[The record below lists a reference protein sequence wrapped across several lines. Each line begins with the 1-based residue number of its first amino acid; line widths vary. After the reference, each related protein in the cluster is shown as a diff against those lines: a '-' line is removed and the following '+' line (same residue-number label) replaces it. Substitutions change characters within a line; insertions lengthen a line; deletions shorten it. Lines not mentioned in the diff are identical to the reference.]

1 MYCNH
6 CGKQIG
12 TDAVFCQYCGVRV
25 SAQPAPAQGKR
36 LMRSRRDRKIAGV
49 CAGTAEYFG
58 LDTTLVRVLWLLC
71 VILGGTGLLA
81 YLVAWIVIPDE
92 PEYTAV
98 TRTA

>member
-6 CGKQIG
+6 CGKHIG

-25 SAQPAPAQGKR
+25 GPQPAPVVGKR
-36 LMRSRRDRKIAGV
+36 LVRSKRDRKIAGV
-49 CAGTAEYFG
+49 CAGTAEYLGF
-58 LDTTLVRVLWLLC
+58 DTTLVRVLWLLFA
-71 VILGGTGLLA
+71 VLGGTGLIA
-81 YLVAWIVIPDE
+81 YAVGWIVIPDA